1 MKQKKQMKTLATGT
15 KVNARKAA
23 KSQSKKVYSASIDG
37 DLDSELMKK
46 LGVTISA
53 MRNDFILAHLAPKCT
68 SCRKTVADENLYVP
82 KEVNPKAAPLR
93 LCEECQS
100 IDSALPKEEKKFLN
114 RGELVCQKCPPL
126 PAVKDEKVK
135 EEEDKAMQSE
145 FFDTR
150 QAFLS
155 LCQGNHFQF
164 DSLRRAKHTTMMVL
178 YHLNNPSEP
187 AFVASCNVCSRELEA
202 GAGYRCTVCADFDI
216 CEECRVRVGHK
227 HPLQRQGRGRG
238 ERQQMTDSERQARQQ
253 QIERTMALL
262 VHASSCRNAKCDNPN
277 CAKVKQLFQHAMK
290 CQTKAA
296 GGCHLCRKIWTLLQ
310 VHSKGC
316 VAHDCPVPRCADLKA
331 YRRRAQEQVEER
343 RRKQYRKYLA
353 GN

>member
-1 MKQKKQMKTLATGT
+1 
-15 KVNARKAA
+15 
-23 KSQSKKVYSASIDG
+23 
-37 DLDSELMKK
+37 
-46 LGVTISA
+46 
-53 MRNDFILAHLAPKCT
+53 
-68 SCRKTVADENLYVP
+68 
-82 KEVNPKAAPLR
+82 
-93 LCEECQS
+93 
-100 IDSALPKEEKKFLN
+100 
-114 RGELVCQKCPPL
+114 
-126 PAVKDEKVK
+126 
-135 EEEDKAMQSE
+135 MQSE

-187 AFVASCNVCSRELEA
+187 AFVATCNVCARELEA
-202 GAGYRCTVCADFDI
+202 GAGYRCTKCADFDI
-216 CEECRVRVGHK
+216 CEECRVRVGHQ

-238 ERQQMTDSERQARQQ
+238 EKQQMTDAERQARQQ

-262 VHASSCRNAKCDNPN
+262 VHASSCANAKCDNPN

-316 VAHDCPVPRCADLKA
+316 VAHECPVPRCADLKA